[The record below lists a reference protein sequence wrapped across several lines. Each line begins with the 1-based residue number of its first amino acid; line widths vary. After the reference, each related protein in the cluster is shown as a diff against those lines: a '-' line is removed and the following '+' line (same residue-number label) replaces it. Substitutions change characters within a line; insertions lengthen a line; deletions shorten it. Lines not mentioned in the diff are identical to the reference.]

1 MLFKLQVFVL
11 TLLLSACAIPTV
23 QHVEP
28 ADVSR
33 IEQQLLDQS
42 VEMLMLQEQNAQ
54 MQGLLEGLEQTLK
67 QIANRQN
74 ALAAAAVRAQTIPA
88 ASQPV
93 AASTNG
99 KMIVGEIEPIYLF
112 DPNLVYDARIDSGA
126 QTSSIDARNIT
137 RFERDGK
144 AWVRFDLPV
153 PGGGAEKFV
162 TLERKVVRNVRI
174 LQSTSDGAQ
183 RRAVVHMQFAIGS
196 HKQVAE
202 FTLTGRDNL
211 TFPILIGRNVLRDI
225 MLVDVGKQNKTKL
238 PAELLDQVTDVKK

>member
-1 MLFKLQVFVL
+1 MLLKLKIFVL
-11 TLLLSACAIPTV
+11 VMSLSACAIPTV
-23 QHVEP
+23 QHLEP

-54 MQGLLEGLEQTLK
+54 MQNLLEGLEQTLK

-74 ALAAAAVRAQTIPA
+74 ALAAVAVRSQA
-88 ASQPV
+88 AAPSQPV

-153 PGGGAEKFV
+153 PGATEKFV

-174 LQSTSDGAQ
+174 LQSTSANAQ

-202 FTLTGRDNL
+202 FTLTARDNL

-238 PAELLDQVTDVKK
+238 PAELLDQVKDAKK

>member
-1 MLFKLQVFVL
+1 MLLKLKIFVL
-11 TLLLSACAIPTV
+11 TVSLSACAIPTV

-28 ADVSR
+28 ADVTR

-54 MQGLLEGLEQTLK
+54 MQNLLEGLEQTLK

-74 ALAAAAVRAQTIPA
+74 ALAAVAVRAQAAAPSQPA
-88 ASQPV
+88 AT
-93 AASTNG
+93 STNG

-112 DPNLVYDARIDSGA
+112 DPNLIYDARIDSGA

-153 PGGGAEKFV
+153 PGATEKFV

-174 LQSTSDGAQ
+174 LQSTSANAQ

-196 HKQVAE
+196 HK
-202 FTLTGRDNL
+202 
-211 TFPILIGRNVLRDI
+211 
-225 MLVDVGKQNKTKL
+225 
-238 PAELLDQVTDVKK
+238 

>member
-1 MLFKLQVFVL
+1 MLLKLKIFVL
-11 TLLLSACAIPTV
+11 ATSLSACAIPTM
-23 QHVEP
+23 QYIEP

-33 IEQQLLDQS
+33 IERQLVDQS
-42 VEMLMLQEQNAQ
+42 VEVLMLQEQNAQ
-54 MQGLLEGLEQTLK
+54 MQSLLEGLEQTLK

-74 ALAAAAVRAQTIPA
+74 ALAAAAVRAQTIPTV
-88 ASQPV
+88 SEPV

-112 DPNLVYDARIDSGA
+112 DPNLIYDARIDSGA

-144 AWVRFDLPV
+144 PWVRFDLPV
-153 PGGGAEKFV
+153 PGAADKFV
-162 TLERKVVRNVRI
+162 TLERRVVRNVRI
-174 LQSTSDGAQ
+174 LQSTSANAQ

-211 TFPILIGRNVLRDI
+211 TFPILIGRNILRDI

-238 PAELLDQVTDVKK
+238 PADLLDQVKDAKK

>member
-1 MLFKLQVFVL
+1 MLLKLKIFVL
-11 TLLLSACAIPTV
+11 VMSLSACAIPTV
-23 QHVEP
+23 QHLEP

-54 MQGLLEGLEQTLK
+54 MQNLLEGLEQTLK

-74 ALAAAAVRAQTIPA
+74 ALAAVAARSQA
-88 ASQPV
+88 AAPSQPV

-153 PGGGAEKFV
+153 PGAAEKFV

-174 LQSTSDGAQ
+174 LQSTSDSAQ

-202 FTLTGRDNL
+202 FTLTARDNL

-238 PAELLDQVTDVKK
+238 PAELLDQVKDAKK